1 MPSVMT
7 RRTWSGLGCCGGEAS
22 IRKPEKLIATWV
34 TIHAGSWKGVTKV
47 YTICVSHKNIHS
59 YPEFSKTA
67 SHKQSL
73 LKMSSEEQHIFKAV
87 VTLEV
92 HLFGWRRN

>member
-34 TIHAGSWKGVTKV
+34 TILLTHAGSWKGVTKSLD
-47 YTICVSHKNIHS
+47 YLS
-59 YPEFSKTA
+59 FS
-67 SHKQSL
+67 
-73 LKMSSEEQHIFKAV
+73 
-87 VTLEV
+87 
-92 HLFGWRRN
+92 